1 MDDRIP
7 ERLTKPLFAVMS
19 ALLALFLTAT
29 VWGQSGDRKD
39 KEGDV
44 QAEIWKQ
51 VDVPP
56 APILSPQESLETI
69 QVAPGFRLELVA
81 SEPLVNDPV
90 TIA

>member
-1 MDDRIP
+1 
-7 ERLTKPLFAVMS
+7 MS
-19 ALLALFLTAT
+19 PLLALSLTAT
-29 VWGQSGDRKD
+29 VSDQAGDRKD

-44 QAEIWKQ
+44 QTEIWKQ
-51 VDVPP
+51 VDIPP
-56 APILSPQESLETI
+56 ATILSPQESLETI